1 MLLDY
6 KICLIYVVK
15 YLNFSNIKTL
25 FFQFLFCNN
34 YKILKSYQKFD
45 KFIFFVYNFFVI
57 FYFAINIMLQLE
69 KKLQEF
75 NELTN
80 TQKKEKLMN
89 IFEYAKNKID
99 FSETAISYLTSNEE
113 PNELVMW
120 NLYELIL
127 QAIMFS
133 SERNQADFEKK
144 IEETTWSLNERANE
158 AQELDSQEA
167 DNLLKLI
174 DFI

>member
-1 MLLDY
+1 
-6 KICLIYVVK
+6 
-15 YLNFSNIKTL
+15 
-25 FFQFLFCNN
+25 
-34 YKILKSYQKFD
+34 
-45 KFIFFVYNFFVI
+45 VI
-57 FYFAINIMLQLE
+57 FYFAINIMIQLD

-133 SERNQADFEKK
+133 SERNQANYEQRIEK
-144 IEETTWSLNERANE
+144 TTWSLNERARK

-167 DNLLKLI
+167 DDLLGLI
-174 DFI
+174 DLI